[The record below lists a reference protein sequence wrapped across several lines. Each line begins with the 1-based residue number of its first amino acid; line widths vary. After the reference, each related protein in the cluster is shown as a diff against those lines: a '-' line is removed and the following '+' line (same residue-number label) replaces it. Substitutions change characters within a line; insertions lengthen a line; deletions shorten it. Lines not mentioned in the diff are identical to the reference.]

1 MKKTKRLWALLLA
14 MVMALGLIS
23 TAFAAPT
30 IDSGRKASL
39 SLYKYDITA
48 ASADGA
54 WDAASYVS
62 TGVQDDA
69 VTDKLAQ
76 YAIQGVEFSYLRV
89 ASISTYS
96 QRENGQYKVGVL
108 YGFAD
113 DAVLQAIGLTKADAY
128 KRGNGVFYFTSDKLN
143 KALADALAD
152 NATTVKN
159 ALEIAVRN
167 GGAIWNQVEF
177 TSDMEMMNT
186 DTMDGEYIENI
197 NKLIAEHRAEIEKM
211 MQIARETLEVDIAGL
226 EGNL

>member
-1 MKKTKRLWALLLA
+1 MKKTKRLWALFLA
-14 MVMALGLIS
+14 VVMALGLIT

-96 QRENGQYKVGVL
+96 QRESGQYKVGVL
-108 YGFAD
+108 YTGN
-113 DAVLQAIGLTKADAY
+113 VGRSYLSIPQANEDSTSARSLTTA
-128 KRGNGVFYFTSDKLN
+128 S
-143 KALADALAD
+143 
-152 NATTVKN
+152 
-159 ALEIAVRN
+159 
-167 GGAIWNQVEF
+167 
-177 TSDMEMMNT
+177 
-186 DTMDGEYIENI
+186 
-197 NKLIAEHRAEIEKM
+197 
-211 MQIARETLEVDIAGL
+211 
-226 EGNL
+226 